1 MTVNKVL
8 VKQDFE
14 LDVWIENGEDNL
26 NAFLDLL
33 DSYEY
38 IVYNYDII
46 TQRVNDT
53 RYSFIVSYYGS
64 DDLDALKWLGDYYQ
78 VKNQFKGEVY

>member
-53 RYSFIVSYYGS
+53 RYSFIVSYYES